1 MKNKRKYDDALPAT
15 AAEISKKNLGKLQ
28 KLTKVDPPKVKVSRQ
43 FFGPN
48 IFCEKAT
55 DLNRF

>member
-48 IFCEKAT
+48 IF
-55 DLNRF
+55 